1 MPRLRREP
9 DNYGLHRLRRVL
21 PGRQDAHRRVTRV
34 RIPPTLRDSVGGAR
48 EVEASGATLRE
59 LLADLVDR
67 FPSLGRQV
75 LENGDELAPF
85 VNVYVDNED
94 IRTLEG
100 LDTPVRE
107 NTTVI
112 LLPAMA
118 GGERTLT
125 RSTLE
130 GVRQDPPVAL

>member
-21 PGRQDAHRRVTRV
+21 PRRQDALRRVTRV
-34 RIPPTLRDSVGGAR
+34 RIPPTLGDPVGGAS

-112 LLPAMA
+112 MLQAMA
-118 GGERTLT
+118 DGEHKQPLT
-125 RSTLE
+125 IS
-130 GVRQDPPVAL
+130 